1 MTNNIQMNIEM
12 TTFKRPWMEHL
23 KMGESDIIPSRGFKL
38 IGLKLYSPNEEN
50 AILHA
55 KMMQKSLYGHED
67 WLYISDGFT
76 IFGDVENGFGVDIRQ
91 DAFAPEHLIYSPE
104 HGVKVSISA
113 IVGQNGTGKSTVIDM
128 ILRTLNNLSAAILG
142 ETFNYSS
149 AQHLH
154 YIEHVYASVAVYLDH
169 EVKILTVKGRKINIS
184 TIDEYNHCETINIL
198 DSSIGEDASEPL
210 QYQDGKH
217 AYLSEWFYTIISNY
231 SLYAYNYRDYE
242 SEKTPVEKLSK
253 LYGDI
258 GQLKE
263 EDHYWLKGVF
273 HKNDGYQTPV
283 VVHPM
288 REEGYINASKEN
300 MLGKN
305 NLVNLAFHEVSAID
319 DEGNT
324 VPEFPLRVINNTYEV
339 VGFKFSYKDKNKYGG
354 FEELYLSKLIPANM
368 AKEEKENLKQR
379 FISMINPICR
389 FWAKQM
395 RIILNTDVET
405 LPNLK
410 RQAWEY
416 VAYKTL
422 KIIQTYKPYE
432 KDWKW
437 LSGDQY
443 KECFITRYI
452 HDVLHDQTH
461 RTKKLCQQLAFLVF
475 LDTDGYYAIKDD
487 VVFADDVDLFIKA
500 YQGKFFYES
509 EKKRN
514 KPTIDFK
521 FQKEDLLPPPIADVT
536 LMIVKREDKKAFKDN
551 PKSVELIPFTG
562 LSSGE
567 RQIAYTLG
575 NVLYHLVNIN
585 STIQDD
591 TLERSHL
598 SFLKYNH
605 VCMLMDE
612 VELYYHPDLQ
622 RKFVKLLLDSIMS
635 VPLDNIYDINI
646 TLVTHSPF
654 VLSDIPQSNILC
666 LQRDEGT
673 KQGGQTFGAN
683 IVDMLSESFFLEGTM
698 GDIAQSCIN
707 EFVEFYFLHRQH
719 QESLRKSENGWQIE
733 MNMTEAFEERRDKF
747 DYVTSIVGEEY
758 LQKELREMYDELVD
772 FYDSK
777 E

>member
-1 MTNNIQMNIEM
+1 MKDIDMINIE
-12 TTFKRPWMEHL
+12 RPWMKSFLMADGNEA
-23 KMGESDIIPSRGFKL
+23 MASRGFKL
-38 IGLKLYSPNEEN
+38 IGLKLYSPNDEN
-50 AILHA
+50 AIYHA
-55 KMMQKSLYGHED
+55 KMMQKSLYGRED
-67 WLYISDGFT
+67 WLYINDGFS
-76 IFGDVENGFGVDIRQ
+76 ISGDVENGFNVTIRE
-91 DAFAPEHLIYSPE
+91 DAFDSEFLLYTTE

-113 IVGQNGTGKSTVIDM
+113 IVGQNGTGKSTIIDM
-128 ILRTLNNLSAAILG
+128 ILRTLNNLSAAIMG

-154 YIEHVYASVAVYLDH
+154 YIDHVYASVAVYLDH
-169 EVKILTVKGRKINIS
+169 EVKVLTVNGRNVSIS
-184 TIDEYNHCETINIL
+184 TVDEDNHCDTIKIFEEQSEG
-198 DSSIGEDASEPL
+198 DVDEPL
-210 QYQDGKH
+210 KYQKGKH
-217 AYLSEWFYTIISNY
+217 AYLSEWFYTIVSNY

-242 SEKTPVEKLSK
+242 SERTSVAKLER

-258 GQLKE
+258 EHLKN
-263 EDHYWLKGVF
+263 EDYFWLKGVF

-305 NLVNLAFHEVSAID
+305 NLVNLAFYEVKKK
-319 DEGNT
+319 DEEGKT
-324 VPEFPLRVINNTYEV
+324 IREFPLRIINNTYEV
-339 VGFKFSYKDKNKYGG
+339 VGFTFKYKEENEYEG
-354 FEELYLSKLIPANM
+354 FEELYLGKLLSAN
-368 AKEEKENLKQR
+368 KNKDEKEYLKQR
-379 FISMINPICR
+379 FVSMVNPICK

-395 RIILNTDVET
+395 RLILKEDIET

-422 KIIQTYKPYE
+422 KIIQNYKPYE
-432 KDWKW
+432 KDWNW
-437 LSGDQY
+437 LSGDRY
-443 KECFITRYI
+443 KESFIENYI

-461 RTKKLCQQLAFLVF
+461 RTKKLRQQLAFLAF
-475 LDTDGYYAIKDD
+475 LDTDDYYAIKED
-487 VVFADDVDLFIKA
+487 VVFTDNVDLFIKT
-500 YQGKFFYES
+500 YQGEFFYKS
-509 EKKRN
+509 EKKSNR
-514 KPTIDFK
+514 PTIDFK

-536 LMIVKREDKKAFKDN
+536 LMIVKREDKMAFKNN

-585 STIQDD
+585 STVQDD
-591 TLERSHL
+591 SLERSHL

-622 RKFVKLLLDSIMS
+622 RKFVKLLLDSITS

-654 VLSDIPQSNILC
+654 VLSDIPKSNILC
-666 LQRDEGT
+666 LQKGNFE
-673 KQGGQTFGAN
+673 KQRGQTFGAN
-683 IVDMLSESFFLEGTM
+683 IVDMLSESFFLQGTM
-698 GDIAQSCIN
+698 GDIAQTCIN
-707 EFVEFYFLHRQH
+707 DFVDFYFMHRRVQ
-719 QESLRKSENGWQIE
+719 SRRENENKQRWHIKDME
-733 MNMTEAFEERRDKF
+733 LDKAFEKQKSKF
-747 DYVTSIVGEEY
+747 NYVTSIIGEEY
-758 LQKELREMYDELVD
+758 LQKELREMYEELVD
-772 FYDSK
+772 FY
-777 E
+777 ENEE

>member
-1 MTNNIQMNIEM
+1 MINIE
-12 TTFKRPWMEHL
+12 RPWMNPISMVDGNEV
-23 KMGESDIIPSRGFKL
+23 MVSRGFKL
-38 IGLKLYSPNEEN
+38 IGIKLYSPNNEN
-50 AILHA
+50 AIYHA

-67 WLYISDGFT
+67 WLYINDGFS
-76 IFGDVENGFGVDIRQ
+76 ISGDVENGFNVAIQ
-91 DAFAPEHLIYSPE
+91 EDAFDSEFLLYSPE

-113 IVGQNGTGKSTVIDM
+113 IVGQNGTGKSTIIDM

-169 EVKILTVKGRKINIS
+169 EVKILTVKGRNVSIS
-184 TIDEYNHCETINIL
+184 TIDENNHCDTAKIL
-198 DSSIGEDASEPL
+198 KEPFDGEVDEPL
-210 QYQDGKH
+210 KYQKGKH
-217 AYLSEWFYTIISNY
+217 AYLSEWFYTIVSNY
-231 SLYAYNYRDYE
+231 SLYAYNYRDYD
-242 SEKTPVEKLSK
+242 SERTSVAKLK
-253 LYGDI
+253 RLYGDVEH
-258 GQLKE
+258 LKK
-263 EDHYWLKGVF
+263 EDCFWLKGVF

-305 NLVNLAFHEVSAID
+305 NLVNLAFYEVLETD
-319 DEGNT
+319 VEGKT
-324 VPEFPLRVINNTYEV
+324 IHEFPLRIINNTYEV
-339 VGFKFSYKDKNKYGG
+339 VGFTFKYKDENEYEG
-354 FEELYLSKLIPANM
+354 FEELYLGRLLSAN
-368 AKEEKENLKQR
+368 KNKDEKEYLKQR
-379 FISMINPICR
+379 FVSMINPICK

-395 RIILNTDVET
+395 RLILNENVES
-405 LPNLK
+405 LPNFK

-432 KDWKW
+432 RDWKW
-437 LSGDQY
+437 LIGNCYQ
-443 KECFITRYI
+443 ENQIERYI
-452 HDVLHDQTH
+452 HDLLGDQTH
-461 RTKKLCQQLAFLVF
+461 RTKKLRQQLAFLVF
-475 LDTDGYYAIKDD
+475 LGTEGYYAIQAD
-487 VVFADDVDLFIKA
+487 VVLANDIDVFIKENE
-500 YQGKFFYES
+500 GKFFYES

-514 KPTIDFK
+514 KPTTDFK

-536 LMIVKREDKKAFKDN
+536 LMIVKREDKKTFESN
-551 PKSVELIPFTG
+551 PKSVGLIPFTG

-575 NVLYHLVNIN
+575 NVLYHLINLN
-585 STIQDD
+585 STLHDVSI
-591 TLERSHL
+591 EKEHL
-598 SFLKYNH
+598 SFLKYHH

-622 RKFVKLLLDSIMS
+622 RKFVKLLLDSITS
-635 VPLDNIYDINI
+635 VPLDNIYNINI

-666 LQRDEGT
+666 LQKGESESR
-673 KQGGQTFGAN
+673 QGQTFGAN
-683 IVDMLSESFFLEGTM
+683 IVDLLNESFFLQGTI

-707 EFVEFYFLHRQH
+707 EVVEFYFMHRRY
-719 QESLRKSENGWQIE
+719 QESLRENENKQGWHI
-733 MNMTEAFEERRDKF
+733 NMGLAKKFEEWRSKF
-747 DYVTSIVGEEY
+747 DYVTSIIGEEY
-758 LQKELREMYDELVD
+758 LQKELREMFDELVD
-772 FYDSK
+772 FYDNK

>member
-1 MTNNIQMNIEM
+1 MINIE
-12 TTFKRPWMEHL
+12 RPWMDPISMVDGN
-23 KMGESDIIPSRGFKL
+23 KVMASRGFKL
-38 IGLKLYSPNEEN
+38 IGIKLYSPNNEN
-50 AILHA
+50 AIYHA
-55 KMMQKSLYGHED
+55 KMMQKSLYGRED
-67 WLYISDGFT
+67 WLYINDGFS
-76 IFGDVENGFGVDIRQ
+76 ISGDVENGFNVAIQ
-91 DAFAPEHLIYSPE
+91 EDAFDSEFLLYSPE

-113 IVGQNGTGKSTVIDM
+113 IVGQNGTGKSTIIDM

-169 EVKILTVKGRKINIS
+169 EVKILTVKGRNVSIS
-184 TIDEYNHCETINIL
+184 TIDENDHCDTAKIL
-198 DSSIGEDASEPL
+198 KEPFDGEVDEPL
-210 QYQDGKH
+210 KYQKGKH
-217 AYLSEWFYTIISNY
+217 AYLSEWFYTIVSNY
-231 SLYAYNYRDYE
+231 SLYAYNYRDYD
-242 SEKTPVEKLSK
+242 SERTSVAKLK
-253 LYGDI
+253 RLYGDI
-258 GQLKE
+258 EHLKQ
-263 EDHYWLKGVF
+263 EDCFWLKGVF

-305 NLVNLAFHEVSAID
+305 NLVNLAFYEVLETNV
-319 DEGNT
+319 EGKT
-324 VPEFPLRVINNTYEV
+324 IHEFPLRIINNTYEV
-339 VGFKFSYKDKNKYGG
+339 VGFTFKYKDENEYEG
-354 FEELYLSKLIPANM
+354 FEELYLGKLLSAN
-368 AKEEKENLKQR
+368 KNKDEKEYLKQR
-379 FISMINPICR
+379 FVSMINPICK

-395 RIILNTDVET
+395 RLILNENVES

-432 KDWKW
+432 RDWKW
-437 LSGDQY
+437 LIGNCYQ
-443 KECFITRYI
+443 ENQIERYI
-452 HDVLHDQTH
+452 HDLLGDQTH
-461 RTKKLCQQLAFLVF
+461 RTKKLRQQLAFLVF
-475 LDTDGYYAIKDD
+475 LGTEGYYAIQAD
-487 VVFADDVDLFIKA
+487 VVLANDIDVFIKENE
-500 YQGKFFYES
+500 GKFFYES

-514 KPTIDFK
+514 KPTTNFK

-536 LMIVKREDKKAFKDN
+536 LMIVKREDKKTFESN
-551 PKSVELIPFTG
+551 PKSVGLIPFTG

-575 NVLYHLVNIN
+575 NVLYHLVNLN
-585 STIQDD
+585 STLHDVSMVK
-591 TLERSHL
+591 EHL
-598 SFLKYNH
+598 SFLKYHH

-622 RKFVKLLLDSIMS
+622 RKFVKLLLDSITS

-666 LQRDEGT
+666 LQKGESESR
-673 KQGGQTFGAN
+673 QGQTFGAN
-683 IVDMLSESFFLEGTM
+683 IVDLLNESFFLQGTI

-707 EFVEFYFLHRQH
+707 EVVEFYFKHRRY
-719 QESLRKSENGWQIE
+719 QESLRENENKQGWLI
-733 MNMTEAFEERRDKF
+733 NMGLAKKFEEWKSKF
-747 DYVTSIVGEEY
+747 DYVTSIIGEEY
-758 LQKELREMYDELVD
+758 LQKELREMFDELVD
-772 FYDSK
+772 FYDNK

>member
-1 MTNNIQMNIEM
+1 MINIE
-12 TTFKRPWMEHL
+12 RPWMDPISMVDGN
-23 KMGESDIIPSRGFKL
+23 KVMVSRGFKL
-38 IGLKLYSPNEEN
+38 IGIKLYSPNNEN
-50 AILHA
+50 AIYHA
-55 KMMQKSLYGHED
+55 KMMQKSLYGRED
-67 WLYISDGFT
+67 WLYINDGFS
-76 IFGDVENGFGVDIRQ
+76 ISGDVENGFNVAIQ
-91 DAFAPEHLIYSPE
+91 EDAFDSEFLLYSPE

-113 IVGQNGTGKSTVIDM
+113 IVGQNGTGKSTIIDM
-128 ILRTLNNLSAAILG
+128 ILRTLNNLSAAIMG

-169 EVKILTVKGRKINIS
+169 EVKILTVKGRNVSIS
-184 TIDEYNHCETINIL
+184 TIDENNHCDTAKIL
-198 DSSIGEDASEPL
+198 KEPFDGEVDEPL
-210 QYQDGKH
+210 KYQKGKH
-217 AYLSEWFYTIISNY
+217 AYLSEWFYTIVSNY
-231 SLYAYNYRDYE
+231 SLYAYNYRDYD
-242 SEKTPVEKLSK
+242 SERTSVAKLK
-253 LYGDI
+253 RLYGDI
-258 GQLKE
+258 EHLKK
-263 EDHYWLKGVF
+263 EDCFWLKGVF

-305 NLVNLAFHEVSAID
+305 NLVNLAFYEVLETDA
-319 DEGNT
+319 EGKT
-324 VPEFPLRVINNTYEV
+324 IHEFPLRIINNTYEV
-339 VGFKFSYKDKNKYGG
+339 VGFTFKYKDENEYEG
-354 FEELYLSKLIPANM
+354 FEELYLGKLLSAN
-368 AKEEKENLKQR
+368 KNKDEKESLKQR
-379 FISMINPICR
+379 FVSMINPICK

-395 RIILNTDVET
+395 RLILNEDVES

-432 KDWKW
+432 RDWKW
-437 LSGDQY
+437 LIGNCYQ
-443 KECFITRYI
+443 ENQIERYI
-452 HDVLHDQTH
+452 HDLLGDQTH
-461 RTKKLCQQLAFLVF
+461 RTKKLRQQLAFLVF
-475 LDTDGYYAIKDD
+475 LGTEGYYAIQAD
-487 VVFADDVDLFIKA
+487 VVLANDIDVFIKENE
-500 YQGKFFYES
+500 GKFFYES

-514 KPTIDFK
+514 KPTTNFK

-536 LMIVKREDKKAFKDN
+536 LMIVKREDKKTFESN
-551 PKSVELIPFTG
+551 PKSVGLIPFTG

-575 NVLYHLVNIN
+575 NVLYHLINLN
-585 STIQDD
+585 STLHDVSI
-591 TLERSHL
+591 EKEHL
-598 SFLKYNH
+598 SFLKYHH

-622 RKFVKLLLDSIMS
+622 RKFVKLLLDSITS

-666 LQRDEGT
+666 LQKGESESR
-673 KQGGQTFGAN
+673 QGQTFGAN
-683 IVDMLSESFFLEGTM
+683 IVDLLNESFFLQGTI

-707 EFVEFYFLHRQH
+707 EVVEFYFKHRRY
-719 QESLRKSENGWQIE
+719 QESLRENENKQGWHI
-733 MNMTEAFEERRDKF
+733 NMGLAKKFEEWRSKF
-747 DYVTSIVGEEY
+747 DYVTSIIGEEY
-758 LQKELREMYDELVD
+758 LQKELREMFDELVD
-772 FYDSK
+772 FYDNK

>member
-1 MTNNIQMNIEM
+1 MVDGNKVMA
-12 TTFKRPWMEHL
+12 
-23 KMGESDIIPSRGFKL
+23 SRGFKL
-38 IGLKLYSPNEEN
+38 IGIKLYSPNNEN
-50 AILHA
+50 AIYHA
-55 KMMQKSLYGHED
+55 KMMQKSLYGRED
-67 WLYISDGFT
+67 WLYINDGFS
-76 IFGDVENGFGVDIRQ
+76 ISGDVENGFNVAIQ
-91 DAFAPEHLIYSPE
+91 EDAFDSEFLLYSPE

-113 IVGQNGTGKSTVIDM
+113 IVGQNGTGKSTIIDM

-169 EVKILTVKGRKINIS
+169 EVKILTVKGRNVSIS
-184 TIDEYNHCETINIL
+184 TIDENDHCDTAKIL
-198 DSSIGEDASEPL
+198 KEPFDGEVDEPL
-210 QYQDGKH
+210 KYQKGKH
-217 AYLSEWFYTIISNY
+217 AYLSEWFYTIVSNY
-231 SLYAYNYRDYE
+231 SLYAYNYRDYD
-242 SEKTPVEKLSK
+242 SERTSVAKLK
-253 LYGDI
+253 RLYGDI
-258 GQLKE
+258 EHLKQ
-263 EDHYWLKGVF
+263 EDCFWLKGVF

-305 NLVNLAFHEVSAID
+305 NLVNLAFYEVLETNV
-319 DEGNT
+319 EGKT
-324 VPEFPLRVINNTYEV
+324 IHEFPLRIINNTYEV
-339 VGFKFSYKDKNKYGG
+339 VGFTFKYKDENEYEG
-354 FEELYLSKLIPANM
+354 FEELYLGKLLSAN
-368 AKEEKENLKQR
+368 KNKDEKEYLKQR
-379 FISMINPICR
+379 FVSMINPICK

-395 RIILNTDVET
+395 RLILNENVES

-432 KDWKW
+432 RDWKW
-437 LSGDQY
+437 LIGNCYQ
-443 KECFITRYI
+443 ENQIERYI
-452 HDVLHDQTH
+452 HDLLGDQTH
-461 RTKKLCQQLAFLVF
+461 RTKKLRQQLAFLVF
-475 LDTDGYYAIKDD
+475 LGTEGYYAIQAD
-487 VVFADDVDLFIKA
+487 VVLANDIDVFIKENE
-500 YQGKFFYES
+500 GKFFYES

-514 KPTIDFK
+514 KPTTNFK

-536 LMIVKREDKKAFKDN
+536 LMIVKREDKKTFESN
-551 PKSVELIPFTG
+551 PKSVGLIPFTG

-575 NVLYHLVNIN
+575 NVLYHLVNLN
-585 STIQDD
+585 STLHDVSI
-591 TLERSHL
+591 EKEHL
-598 SFLKYNH
+598 SFLKYHH

-622 RKFVKLLLDSIMS
+622 RKFVKLLLDSITS

-666 LQRDEGT
+666 LQKGESESR
-673 KQGGQTFGAN
+673 QGQTFGAN
-683 IVDMLSESFFLEGTM
+683 IVDLLNESFFLQGTI

-707 EFVEFYFLHRQH
+707 EVVEFYFKHRRY
-719 QESLRKSENGWQIE
+719 QESLRENENKQGWLI
-733 MNMTEAFEERRDKF
+733 NMGLAKKFEEWKSKF
-747 DYVTSIVGEEY
+747 DYVTSIIGEEY
-758 LQKELREMYDELVD
+758 LQKELRGMFDELVD
-772 FYDSK
+772 FYDNK

>member
-1 MTNNIQMNIEM
+1 M
-12 TTFKRPWMEHL
+12 
-23 KMGESDIIPSRGFKL
+23 
-38 IGLKLYSPNEEN
+38 
-50 AILHA
+50 
-55 KMMQKSLYGHED
+55 
-67 WLYISDGFT
+67 
-76 IFGDVENGFGVDIRQ
+76 
-91 DAFAPEHLIYSPE
+91 
-104 HGVKVSISA
+104 
-113 IVGQNGTGKSTVIDM
+113 
-128 ILRTLNNLSAAILG
+128 
-142 ETFNYSS
+142 
-149 AQHLH
+149 
-154 YIEHVYASVAVYLDH
+154 
-169 EVKILTVKGRKINIS
+169 
-184 TIDEYNHCETINIL
+184 
-198 DSSIGEDASEPL
+198 
-210 QYQDGKH
+210 
-217 AYLSEWFYTIISNY
+217 
-231 SLYAYNYRDYE
+231 
-242 SEKTPVEKLSK
+242 
-253 LYGDI
+253 
-258 GQLKE
+258 
-263 EDHYWLKGVF
+263 
-273 HKNDGYQTPV
+273 
-283 VVHPM
+283 
-288 REEGYINASKEN
+288 
-300 MLGKN
+300 
-305 NLVNLAFHEVSAID
+305 
-319 DEGNT
+319 
-324 VPEFPLRVINNTYEV
+324 
-339 VGFKFSYKDKNKYGG
+339 
-354 FEELYLSKLIPANM
+354 
-368 AKEEKENLKQR
+368 
-379 FISMINPICR
+379 
-389 FWAKQM
+389 
-395 RIILNTDVET
+395 
-405 LPNLK
+405 K

-461 RTKKLCQQLAFLVF
+461 RTKKLRQQLAFLVF

-487 VVFADDVDLFIKA
+487 VIFADDVDLFIKA

-514 KPTIDFK
+514 NPTIDFK
-521 FQKEDLLPPPIADVT
+521 FQKEDLLPPPISDVT

-591 TLERSHL
+591 SLERSHL

-673 KQGGQTFGAN
+673 KHGGQTFGAN
-683 IVDMLSESFFLEGTM
+683 IVDMLSEAFFLEGTM

-719 QESLRKSENGWQIE
+719 QNSLRKSENSWQIKR
-733 MNMTEAFEERRDKF
+733 NMTEVFEKRRANF

>member
-1 MTNNIQMNIEM
+1 MINIE
-12 TTFKRPWMEHL
+12 RPWMNPISMVDGNEV
-23 KMGESDIIPSRGFKL
+23 MASRGFKL
-38 IGLKLYSPNEEN
+38 IGIKLYSPNNEN
-50 AILHA
+50 AIYHA

-67 WLYISDGFT
+67 WLYINDGFS
-76 IFGDVENGFGVDIRQ
+76 ISGDVENGFNVAIQ
-91 DAFAPEHLIYSPE
+91 KDAFDSEFLLYSPE

-113 IVGQNGTGKSTVIDM
+113 IVGQNGTGKSTIIDM

-169 EVKILTVKGRKINIS
+169 EVKILTVKGRNVIIS
-184 TIDEYNHCETINIL
+184 TIGENTHCDTIKIL
-198 DSSIGEDASEPL
+198 EEQSEGDVDEPL
-210 QYQDGKH
+210 KYQKGKH
-217 AYLSEWFYTIISNY
+217 AYLSEWFYTIVSNY
-231 SLYAYNYRDYE
+231 SLYAYNYRDYD
-242 SEKTPVEKLSK
+242 SERTSVAKLK
-253 LYGDI
+253 RLYGDVEH
-258 GQLKE
+258 LKK
-263 EDHYWLKGVF
+263 EDCFWLKGVF

-305 NLVNLAFHEVSAID
+305 NLVNLAFYEVLETD
-319 DEGNT
+319 VEGKT
-324 VPEFPLRVINNTYEV
+324 IHEFPLRIINNTYEV
-339 VGFKFSYKDKNKYGG
+339 VGFTFKYKDENEYEG
-354 FEELYLSKLIPANM
+354 FEELYLGKLLSAN
-368 AKEEKENLKQR
+368 KNKDEKEYLKQR
-379 FISMINPICR
+379 FVSMINPICK

-395 RIILNTDVET
+395 RLILNENVES
-405 LPNLK
+405 LPTLK

-432 KDWKW
+432 RDWKW
-437 LSGDQY
+437 LIGNCYQ
-443 KECFITRYI
+443 ENQIERYI
-452 HDVLHDQTH
+452 HDLLGDQTH
-461 RTKKLCQQLAFLVF
+461 RTKKLRQQLAFLVF
-475 LDTDGYYAIKDD
+475 LGTEGYYAIQAD
-487 VVFADDVDLFIKA
+487 VVLANDIDVFIKENE
-500 YQGKFFYES
+500 GKFFYES

-514 KPTIDFK
+514 KPTTDFK

-536 LMIVKREDKKAFKDN
+536 LMIVKREDKKTFESN
-551 PKSVELIPFTG
+551 PKSVGLIPFTG

-575 NVLYHLVNIN
+575 NVLYHLINLN
-585 STIQDD
+585 STLHDVSI
-591 TLERSHL
+591 EKEHL
-598 SFLKYNH
+598 SFLKYHH

-622 RKFVKLLLDSIMS
+622 RKFVKLLLDSITS

-654 VLSDIPQSNILC
+654 VLSDIPQNNILC
-666 LQRDEGT
+666 LQKGEREN
-673 KQGGQTFGAN
+673 QRGQTFGAN
-683 IVDMLSESFFLEGTM
+683 IVDMLNESFFLQGTI

-707 EFVEFYFLHRQH
+707 EVVEFYFKHRRY
-719 QESLRKSENGWQIE
+719 QESLRENENKQGWHI
-733 MNMTEAFEERRDKF
+733 NMGLAKEFEEWKSKF
-747 DYVTSIVGEEY
+747 DYVTSIIGEEY

-772 FYDSK
+772 FYDNK

>member
-1 MTNNIQMNIEM
+1 MINIE
-12 TTFKRPWMEHL
+12 RPWMDTISMVDGN
-23 KMGESDIIPSRGFKL
+23 KVMVSRGFKL
-38 IGLKLYSPNEEN
+38 IGIKLYSPNNEN
-50 AILHA
+50 AIYHA
-55 KMMQKSLYGHED
+55 KMMQKSLYGRED
-67 WLYISDGFT
+67 WLYINDGFS
-76 IFGDVENGFGVDIRQ
+76 ISGDVENGFNVAIQ
-91 DAFAPEHLIYSPE
+91 EAAFDSEFLLYSPE

-113 IVGQNGTGKSTVIDM
+113 IVGQNGTGKSTIIDM

-169 EVKILTVKGRKINIS
+169 EVKILTVKGRNVSIS
-184 TIDEYNHCETINIL
+184 TIDENDHCDTAKIL
-198 DSSIGEDASEPL
+198 KEPFDGEVDEPL
-210 QYQDGKH
+210 KYQKGKH
-217 AYLSEWFYTIISNY
+217 AYLSEWFYTIVSNY
-231 SLYAYNYRDYE
+231 SLYAYNYRDYD
-242 SEKTPVEKLSK
+242 SERTSVAKLK
-253 LYGDI
+253 RLYGDI
-258 GQLKE
+258 EHLKK
-263 EDHYWLKGVF
+263 EDCFWLKGVF

-305 NLVNLAFHEVSAID
+305 NLVNLAFYEVLETNV
-319 DEGNT
+319 EGKT
-324 VPEFPLRVINNTYEV
+324 IHEFPLRIINNTYEV
-339 VGFKFSYKDKNKYGG
+339 VGFTFKYKDENEYEG
-354 FEELYLSKLIPANM
+354 FEELYLGKLLSAN
-368 AKEEKENLKQR
+368 KNKDEKEYLKQR
-379 FISMINPICR
+379 FVSMVNPICK

-395 RIILNTDVET
+395 RLILNENVES

-432 KDWKW
+432 RDWKW
-437 LSGDQY
+437 LIGNCYQ
-443 KECFITRYI
+443 ENQIERYI
-452 HDVLHDQTH
+452 HDLLGDQTH
-461 RTKKLCQQLAFLVF
+461 RTKKLRQQLAFLVF
-475 LDTDGYYAIKDD
+475 LGTEGYYAIQAD
-487 VVFADDVDLFIKA
+487 VVLANDIDVFIKENE
-500 YQGKFFYES
+500 GKFFYES

-514 KPTIDFK
+514 KPTTNFK

-536 LMIVKREDKKAFKDN
+536 LMIVKREDKKTFESN
-551 PKSVELIPFTG
+551 PKSVGLIPFTG

-575 NVLYHLVNIN
+575 NVLYHLVNLN
-585 STIQDD
+585 STLHDVSI
-591 TLERSHL
+591 EKEHL
-598 SFLKYNH
+598 SFLKYHH

-622 RKFVKLLLDSIMS
+622 RKFVKLLLDSITS

-666 LQRDEGT
+666 LQKGESESR
-673 KQGGQTFGAN
+673 QGQTFGAN
-683 IVDMLSESFFLEGTM
+683 IVDLLNESFFLQGTI

-707 EFVEFYFLHRQH
+707 EVVEFYFKHRRY
-719 QESLRKSENGWQIE
+719 QESLRENENKQGWHI
-733 MNMTEAFEERRDKF
+733 NMGLAKKFEEWKSKF
-747 DYVTSIVGEEY
+747 DYVTSIIGEEY

-772 FYDSK
+772 FYDNN

>member
-1 MTNNIQMNIEM
+1 MINIE
-12 TTFKRPWMEHL
+12 RPWMDPISMVDGN
-23 KMGESDIIPSRGFKL
+23 KVMASRGFKL
-38 IGLKLYSPNEEN
+38 IGIKLYSPNNEN
-50 AILHA
+50 AIYHA

-67 WLYISDGFT
+67 WLYINVGFS
-76 IFGDVENGFGVDIRQ
+76 ISGDIENGFNVAIQ
-91 DAFAPEHLIYSPE
+91 EDAFDSEFLLYSPE

-113 IVGQNGTGKSTVIDM
+113 IVGQNGTGKSTIIDM

-154 YIEHVYASVAVYLDH
+154 YIEHVYALVAVYLDH
-169 EVKILTVKGRKINIS
+169 EVKILTVKGRNVSIS
-184 TIDEYNHCETINIL
+184 TIDENDHCDTAKIL
-198 DSSIGEDASEPL
+198 KEPFDGEVDEPL
-210 QYQDGKH
+210 KYQKGKH
-217 AYLSEWFYTIISNY
+217 AYLSEWFYTIVSNY
-231 SLYAYNYRDYE
+231 SLYAYNYRDYD
-242 SEKTPVEKLSK
+242 SERTSVAKLK
-253 LYGDI
+253 RLYGDI
-258 GQLKE
+258 EHLKQ
-263 EDHYWLKGVF
+263 EDCFWLKGVF

-305 NLVNLAFHEVSAID
+305 NLVNLAFYEVLETNV
-319 DEGNT
+319 EGKT
-324 VPEFPLRVINNTYEV
+324 VHEFPLRIINNTYEV
-339 VGFKFSYKDKNKYGG
+339 VGFTFKYKDENEYEG
-354 FEELYLSKLIPANM
+354 FEELYLGKLLSAN
-368 AKEEKENLKQR
+368 KNKDEKEYLKQR
-379 FISMINPICR
+379 FVSMINPICK

-395 RIILNTDVET
+395 RLILNENVES

-432 KDWKW
+432 RDWKW
-437 LSGDQY
+437 LIGNCYQ
-443 KECFITRYI
+443 ENQIERYI
-452 HDVLHDQTH
+452 HDLLGDQTH
-461 RTKKLCQQLAFLVF
+461 RTKKLRQQLAFLVF
-475 LDTDGYYAIKDD
+475 LGTEGYYAIQAD
-487 VVFADDVDLFIKA
+487 VVLANDIDVFIKENE
-500 YQGKFFYES
+500 GKFFYES

-514 KPTIDFK
+514 KPTTNFK

-536 LMIVKREDKKAFKDN
+536 LMIVKREDKKTFESN
-551 PKSVELIPFTG
+551 PKSVGLIPFTG

-575 NVLYHLVNIN
+575 NVLYHLVNLN
-585 STIQDD
+585 STLHDVSI
-591 TLERSHL
+591 EKEHL
-598 SFLKYNH
+598 SFLKYHH

-622 RKFVKLLLDSIMS
+622 RKFVKLLLDSITS

-666 LQRDEGT
+666 LQKGESESR
-673 KQGGQTFGAN
+673 QGQTFGAN
-683 IVDMLSESFFLEGTM
+683 IVDLLNESFFLQGTI

-707 EFVEFYFLHRQH
+707 EVVEFYFKHRRY
-719 QESLRKSENGWQIE
+719 QESLRENENKQGWLI
-733 MNMTEAFEERRDKF
+733 NMGLAKKFEEWKSKF
-747 DYVTSIVGEEY
+747 DYVTSIIGEEY
-758 LQKELREMYDELVD
+758 LQKELREMFDELVD
-772 FYDSK
+772 FYDNK

>member
-1 MTNNIQMNIEM
+1 MVDGNKVMA
-12 TTFKRPWMEHL
+12 
-23 KMGESDIIPSRGFKL
+23 SRGFKL
-38 IGLKLYSPNEEN
+38 IGIKLYSPNNEN
-50 AILHA
+50 AIYHA
-55 KMMQKSLYGHED
+55 KMMQKSLYGRED
-67 WLYISDGFT
+67 WLYINDGFS
-76 IFGDVENGFGVDIRQ
+76 ISGDVENGFNVAIQ
-91 DAFAPEHLIYSPE
+91 EDAFDSEFLLYSPE

-113 IVGQNGTGKSTVIDM
+113 IVGQNGTGKSTIIDM

-169 EVKILTVKGRKINIS
+169 EVKILTVKGRNVSIS
-184 TIDEYNHCETINIL
+184 TIDENDHCDTAKIL
-198 DSSIGEDASEPL
+198 KEPFDGEVDEPL
-210 QYQDGKH
+210 KYQKGKH
-217 AYLSEWFYTIISNY
+217 AYLSEWFYTIVSNY
-231 SLYAYNYRDYE
+231 SLYAYNYRDYD
-242 SEKTPVEKLSK
+242 SERTSVAKLK
-253 LYGDI
+253 RLYGDI
-258 GQLKE
+258 EHLKQ
-263 EDHYWLKGVF
+263 EDCFWLKGVF

-305 NLVNLAFHEVSAID
+305 NLVNLAFYEVLETNV
-319 DEGNT
+319 EGKT
-324 VPEFPLRVINNTYEV
+324 IHEFPLRIINNTYEV
-339 VGFKFSYKDKNKYGG
+339 VGFTFKYKDENEYEG
-354 FEELYLSKLIPANM
+354 FEELYLGKLLSAN
-368 AKEEKENLKQR
+368 KNKDENEYLKQR
-379 FISMINPICR
+379 FVSMINPICK

-395 RIILNTDVET
+395 RLILNENVES

-432 KDWKW
+432 RDWKW
-437 LSGDQY
+437 LIGNCYQ
-443 KECFITRYI
+443 ENQIERYI
-452 HDVLHDQTH
+452 HDLLGDQTH
-461 RTKKLCQQLAFLVF
+461 RTKKLRQQLAFLVF
-475 LDTDGYYAIKDD
+475 LGTEGYYAIQAD
-487 VVFADDVDLFIKA
+487 VVLANDIDVFIKENE
-500 YQGKFFYES
+500 GKFFYES

-514 KPTIDFK
+514 KPTTNFK

-536 LMIVKREDKKAFKDN
+536 LMIVKREDKKTFESN
-551 PKSVELIPFTG
+551 PKSVGLIPFTG

-575 NVLYHLVNIN
+575 NVLYHLVNLN
-585 STIQDD
+585 STLHDVSI
-591 TLERSHL
+591 EKEHL
-598 SFLKYNH
+598 SFLKYHH

-622 RKFVKLLLDSIMS
+622 RKFVKLLLDSITS

-666 LQRDEGT
+666 LQKGESESR
-673 KQGGQTFGAN
+673 QGQTFGAN
-683 IVDMLSESFFLEGTM
+683 IVDLLNESFFLQGTI

-707 EFVEFYFLHRQH
+707 EVVEFYFKHRRY
-719 QESLRKSENGWQIE
+719 QESLRENENKQGWLI
-733 MNMTEAFEERRDKF
+733 NMGLAKKFEEWKSKF
-747 DYVTSIVGEEY
+747 DYVTSIIGEEY
-758 LQKELREMYDELVD
+758 LQKELREMFDELVD
-772 FYDSK
+772 FYDNK

>member
-1 MTNNIQMNIEM
+1 MVDGNKVMA
-12 TTFKRPWMEHL
+12 
-23 KMGESDIIPSRGFKL
+23 SRGFKL
-38 IGLKLYSPNEEN
+38 IGIKLYSPNNEN
-50 AILHA
+50 AIYHA
-55 KMMQKSLYGHED
+55 KMMQKSLYGRED
-67 WLYISDGFT
+67 WLYINDGFS
-76 IFGDVENGFGVDIRQ
+76 ISGDVENGFNVAIQ
-91 DAFAPEHLIYSPE
+91 EDAFDSEFLLYSPE

-113 IVGQNGTGKSTVIDM
+113 IVGQNGTGKSTIIDM

-169 EVKILTVKGRKINIS
+169 EVKILTVKGRNVSIS
-184 TIDEYNHCETINIL
+184 TIDENDHCDTAKIL
-198 DSSIGEDASEPL
+198 KEPFDGEVDEPL
-210 QYQDGKH
+210 KYQKGKH
-217 AYLSEWFYTIISNY
+217 AYLSEWFYTIVSNY
-231 SLYAYNYRDYE
+231 SLYAYNYRDYD
-242 SEKTPVEKLSK
+242 SERTSVAKLK
-253 LYGDI
+253 RLYGDI
-258 GQLKE
+258 EHLKQ
-263 EDHYWLKGVF
+263 EDCFWLKGVF

-288 REEGYINASKEN
+288 REEGYINASKDN

-305 NLVNLAFHEVSAID
+305 NLVNLAFYEVLETNV
-319 DEGNT
+319 EGKT
-324 VPEFPLRVINNTYEV
+324 IHEFPLRIINNTYEV
-339 VGFKFSYKDKNKYGG
+339 VGFTFKYKDENEYEG
-354 FEELYLSKLIPANM
+354 FEELYLGKLLSAN
-368 AKEEKENLKQR
+368 KNKDEKEYLKQR
-379 FISMINPICR
+379 FVSMINPICK

-395 RIILNTDVET
+395 RLILNENVES

-432 KDWKW
+432 RDWKW
-437 LSGDQY
+437 LIGNCYQ
-443 KECFITRYI
+443 ENQIERYI
-452 HDVLHDQTH
+452 HDLLGDQTH
-461 RTKKLCQQLAFLVF
+461 RTKKLRQQLAFLVF
-475 LDTDGYYAIKDD
+475 LGTEGYYAIQAD
-487 VVFADDVDLFIKA
+487 VVLANDIDVFIKENE
-500 YQGKFFYES
+500 GKFFYES

-514 KPTIDFK
+514 KPTTNFK

-536 LMIVKREDKKAFKDN
+536 LMIVKREDKKTFESN
-551 PKSVELIPFTG
+551 PKSVGLIPFTG

-575 NVLYHLVNIN
+575 NVLYHLVNLN
-585 STIQDD
+585 STLHDVSI
-591 TLERSHL
+591 EKEHL
-598 SFLKYNH
+598 SFLKYHH

-622 RKFVKLLLDSIMS
+622 RKFVKLLLDSITS

-666 LQRDEGT
+666 LQKGESESR
-673 KQGGQTFGAN
+673 QGQTFGAN
-683 IVDMLSESFFLEGTM
+683 IVDLLNESFFLQGTI

-707 EFVEFYFLHRQH
+707 EVVEFYFKHRRY
-719 QESLRKSENGWQIE
+719 QESLRENENKQGWLI
-733 MNMTEAFEERRDKF
+733 NMGLAKKFEEWKSKF
-747 DYVTSIVGEEY
+747 DYVTSIIGEEY
-758 LQKELREMYDELVD
+758 LQKELREMFDELVD
-772 FYDSK
+772 FYDNK

>member
-1 MTNNIQMNIEM
+1 MIKIE
-12 TTFKRPWMEHL
+12 RPWMDPISMVDGN
-23 KMGESDIIPSRGFKL
+23 KVMASRGFKL
-38 IGLKLYSPNEEN
+38 IGIKLYSPNNEN
-50 AILHA
+50 AIYHA
-55 KMMQKSLYGHED
+55 KMMQKSLYGRED
-67 WLYISDGFT
+67 WLYINDGFS
-76 IFGDVENGFGVDIRQ
+76 ISGDVENGFNVAIQ
-91 DAFAPEHLIYSPE
+91 EDAFDSEFLLYSPE

-113 IVGQNGTGKSTVIDM
+113 IVGQNGTGKSTIIDM

-169 EVKILTVKGRKINIS
+169 EVKILTVKGRNVSIS
-184 TIDEYNHCETINIL
+184 TIDENDHCDTAKIL
-198 DSSIGEDASEPL
+198 KEPFDGEVDEPL
-210 QYQDGKH
+210 KYQKGKH
-217 AYLSEWFYTIISNY
+217 AYLSEWFYTIVSNY
-231 SLYAYNYRDYE
+231 SLYAYNYRDYD
-242 SEKTPVEKLSK
+242 SERTSVAKLK
-253 LYGDI
+253 RLYGDI
-258 GQLKE
+258 EHLKQ
-263 EDHYWLKGVF
+263 EDCFWLKGVF

-305 NLVNLAFHEVSAID
+305 NLVNLAFYEVLETNV
-319 DEGNT
+319 EGKT
-324 VPEFPLRVINNTYEV
+324 IHEFPLRIINNTYEV
-339 VGFKFSYKDKNKYGG
+339 VGFTFKYKDENEYEG
-354 FEELYLSKLIPANM
+354 FEELYLGKLLSAN
-368 AKEEKENLKQR
+368 KNKDEKEYLKQR
-379 FISMINPICR
+379 FVSMINPICK

-395 RIILNTDVET
+395 RLILNENVES

-432 KDWKW
+432 RDWKW
-437 LSGDQY
+437 LIGNCYQ
-443 KECFITRYI
+443 ENQIERYI
-452 HDVLHDQTH
+452 HDLLGDQTH
-461 RTKKLCQQLAFLVF
+461 RTKKLRQQLAFLVF
-475 LDTDGYYAIKDD
+475 LGTEGYYAIQAD
-487 VVFADDVDLFIKA
+487 VVLANDIDVFIKENE
-500 YQGKFFYES
+500 GKFFYES

-514 KPTIDFK
+514 KPTTNFK

-536 LMIVKREDKKAFKDN
+536 LMIVKREDKKTFESN
-551 PKSVELIPFTG
+551 PKSVGLIPFTG

-575 NVLYHLVNIN
+575 NVLYHLVNLN
-585 STIQDD
+585 STLHDVSI
-591 TLERSHL
+591 EKEHL
-598 SFLKYNH
+598 SFLKYHH

-622 RKFVKLLLDSIMS
+622 RKFVKLLLDSITS

-666 LQRDEGT
+666 LQKGESESR
-673 KQGGQTFGAN
+673 QGQTFGAN
-683 IVDMLSESFFLEGTM
+683 IVDLLNESFFLQGTI

-707 EFVEFYFLHRQH
+707 EVVEFYFKHRRY
-719 QESLRKSENGWQIE
+719 QESLRENENKQGWLI
-733 MNMTEAFEERRDKF
+733 NMGLAKKFEEWKSKF
-747 DYVTSIVGEEY
+747 DYVTSIIGEEY
-758 LQKELREMYDELVD
+758 LQKELREMFDELVD
-772 FYDSK
+772 FYDNK

>member
-1 MTNNIQMNIEM
+1 MINIE
-12 TTFKRPWMEHL
+12 RPWMDPISMVDGN
-23 KMGESDIIPSRGFKL
+23 KVMASRGFKL
-38 IGLKLYSPNEEN
+38 IGIKLYSPNNEN
-50 AILHA
+50 AIYHA
-55 KMMQKSLYGHED
+55 KMMQKSLYGRED
-67 WLYISDGFT
+67 WLYINDGFS
-76 IFGDVENGFGVDIRQ
+76 ISGDVENGFNVAIQ
-91 DAFAPEHLIYSPE
+91 EDAFDSEFLLYSPE

-113 IVGQNGTGKSTVIDM
+113 IVGQNGTGKSTIIDM

-169 EVKILTVKGRKINIS
+169 EVKILTVKGRNVSIS
-184 TIDEYNHCETINIL
+184 TIDENDHCDTAKIL
-198 DSSIGEDASEPL
+198 KEPFDGEVDEPL
-210 QYQDGKH
+210 KYQKGKH
-217 AYLSEWFYTIISNY
+217 AYLSEWFYTIVSNY
-231 SLYAYNYRDYE
+231 SLYAYNYRDYD
-242 SEKTPVEKLSK
+242 SERTSVAKLK
-253 LYGDI
+253 RLYGDI
-258 GQLKE
+258 EHLKQ
-263 EDHYWLKGVF
+263 EDCFWLKGVF

-305 NLVNLAFHEVSAID
+305 NLVNLAFYEVLETNV
-319 DEGNT
+319 EGKT
-324 VPEFPLRVINNTYEV
+324 IHEFPLRIINNTYEV
-339 VGFKFSYKDKNKYGG
+339 VGFTFKYKDENEYEG
-354 FEELYLSKLIPANM
+354 FEELYLGKLLSAN
-368 AKEEKENLKQR
+368 KNKDEKEYLKQR
-379 FISMINPICR
+379 FVSMINPICK

-395 RIILNTDVET
+395 RLILNENVES

-432 KDWKW
+432 RDWKW
-437 LSGDQY
+437 LIGNCYQ
-443 KECFITRYI
+443 ENQIERYI
-452 HDVLHDQTH
+452 HDLLGDQTH
-461 RTKKLCQQLAFLVF
+461 RTKKLRQQLAFLVF
-475 LDTDGYYAIKDD
+475 LGTEGYYAIQAD
-487 VVFADDVDLFIKA
+487 VVLANDIDVFIKENE
-500 YQGKFFYES
+500 GKFFYES

-514 KPTIDFK
+514 KPTTNFK

-536 LMIVKREDKKAFKDN
+536 LMIVKRDDKKTFESN
-551 PKSVELIPFTG
+551 PKSVGLIPFTG

-575 NVLYHLVNIN
+575 NVLYHLVNLN
-585 STIQDD
+585 STLHDVSI
-591 TLERSHL
+591 EKEHL
-598 SFLKYNH
+598 SFLKYHH

-622 RKFVKLLLDSIMS
+622 RKFVKLLLDSITS

-666 LQRDEGT
+666 LQKGESESR
-673 KQGGQTFGAN
+673 QGQTFGAN
-683 IVDMLSESFFLEGTM
+683 IVDLLNESFFLQGTI

-707 EFVEFYFLHRQH
+707 EVVEFYFKHRRY
-719 QESLRKSENGWQIE
+719 QESLRENENKQGWLI
-733 MNMTEAFEERRDKF
+733 NMGLAKKFEEWKSKF
-747 DYVTSIVGEEY
+747 DYVTSIIGEEY
-758 LQKELREMYDELVD
+758 LQKELREMFDELVD
-772 FYDSK
+772 FYDNK

>member
-1 MTNNIQMNIEM
+1 MINIE
-12 TTFKRPWMEHL
+12 RPWMDPISMVDGN
-23 KMGESDIIPSRGFKL
+23 KVMASRGFKL
-38 IGLKLYSPNEEN
+38 IGIKLYSPNNEN
-50 AILHA
+50 AIYHA
-55 KMMQKSLYGHED
+55 KMMQKSLYGRED
-67 WLYISDGFT
+67 WLYINDGFS
-76 IFGDVENGFGVDIRQ
+76 ISGDVENGFNVAIQ
-91 DAFAPEHLIYSPE
+91 EDAFDSEFLLYSPE

-113 IVGQNGTGKSTVIDM
+113 IVGQNGTGKSTIIDM

-169 EVKILTVKGRKINIS
+169 EVKILTVKGRNVSIS
-184 TIDEYNHCETINIL
+184 TIDENDHCDTAKIL
-198 DSSIGEDASEPL
+198 KEPFDGEVDEPL
-210 QYQDGKH
+210 KYQKGKH
-217 AYLSEWFYTIISNY
+217 AYLSEWFYTIVSNY
-231 SLYAYNYRDYE
+231 SLYAYNYRDYD
-242 SEKTPVEKLSK
+242 SERTSVAKLK
-253 LYGDI
+253 RLYGDI
-258 GQLKE
+258 EHLKQ
-263 EDHYWLKGVF
+263 EDCFWLKGVF

-305 NLVNLAFHEVSAID
+305 NLVNLAFYEVLETNV
-319 DEGNT
+319 EGKT
-324 VPEFPLRVINNTYEV
+324 IHEFPLRIINNTYEV
-339 VGFKFSYKDKNKYGG
+339 VGFTFKYKDENEYEG
-354 FEELYLSKLIPANM
+354 FEELYLGKLLSAN
-368 AKEEKENLKQR
+368 KNKDEKEYLKQR
-379 FISMINPICR
+379 FVSMINPICK

-395 RIILNTDVET
+395 RLILNENVES

-432 KDWKW
+432 RDWKW
-437 LSGDQY
+437 LIGNCYQ
-443 KECFITRYI
+443 ENQIERYI
-452 HDVLHDQTH
+452 HDLLGDQTH
-461 RTKKLCQQLAFLVF
+461 RTKKLRQQLAFLVF
-475 LDTDGYYAIKDD
+475 LGTEGYYAIQAD
-487 VVFADDVDLFIKA
+487 VVLANDIDVFIKENE
-500 YQGKFFYES
+500 GKFFYES

-514 KPTIDFK
+514 KPTTNFK

-536 LMIVKREDKKAFKDN
+536 LMIVKREDKKTFEIN
-551 PKSVELIPFTG
+551 PKSVGLIPFTG

-575 NVLYHLVNIN
+575 NVLYHLVNLN
-585 STIQDD
+585 STLHDVSI
-591 TLERSHL
+591 EKEHL
-598 SFLKYNH
+598 SFLKYHH

-622 RKFVKLLLDSIMS
+622 RKFVKLLLDSITS

-666 LQRDEGT
+666 LQKGESESR
-673 KQGGQTFGAN
+673 QGQTFGAN
-683 IVDMLSESFFLEGTM
+683 IVDLLNESFFLQGTI

-707 EFVEFYFLHRQH
+707 EVVEFYFKHRRY
-719 QESLRKSENGWQIE
+719 QESLRENENKQGWLI
-733 MNMTEAFEERRDKF
+733 NMGLAKKFEEWKSKF
-747 DYVTSIVGEEY
+747 DYVTSIIGEEY
-758 LQKELREMYDELVD
+758 LQKELREMFDELVD
-772 FYDSK
+772 FYDNK

>member
-1 MTNNIQMNIEM
+1 MINIE
-12 TTFKRPWMEHL
+12 RPWMDPISMVDGN
-23 KMGESDIIPSRGFKL
+23 KVMASRGFKL
-38 IGLKLYSPNEEN
+38 IGIKLYSPNNEN
-50 AILHA
+50 AIYHA
-55 KMMQKSLYGHED
+55 KMMQKSLYGRED
-67 WLYISDGFT
+67 WLYINDGFS
-76 IFGDVENGFGVDIRQ
+76 ISGDVENGFNVAIQ
-91 DAFAPEHLIYSPE
+91 EDAFDSEFLLYSPK

-113 IVGQNGTGKSTVIDM
+113 IVGQNGTGKSTIIDM

-169 EVKILTVKGRKINIS
+169 EVKILTVKGRNVSIS
-184 TIDEYNHCETINIL
+184 TIDENDHCDTAKIL
-198 DSSIGEDASEPL
+198 KEPFDGEVDEPL
-210 QYQDGKH
+210 KYQKGKH
-217 AYLSEWFYTIISNY
+217 AYLSEWFYTIVSNY
-231 SLYAYNYRDYE
+231 SLYAYNYRDYY
-242 SEKTPVEKLSK
+242 SERTSVAKLK
-253 LYGDI
+253 RLYGDI
-258 GQLKE
+258 EHLKQ
-263 EDHYWLKGVF
+263 EDCFWLKGVF

-305 NLVNLAFHEVSAID
+305 NLVNLAFYEVLETNV
-319 DEGNT
+319 EGKT
-324 VPEFPLRVINNTYEV
+324 IHEFPLRIINNTYEV
-339 VGFKFSYKDKNKYGG
+339 VGFTFKYKDENEYEG
-354 FEELYLSKLIPANM
+354 FEELYLGKLLSAN
-368 AKEEKENLKQR
+368 KNKDEKEYLKQR
-379 FISMINPICR
+379 FVSMINPICK

-395 RIILNTDVET
+395 RLILNENVES

-432 KDWKW
+432 RDWKW
-437 LSGDQY
+437 LIGNCYQ
-443 KECFITRYI
+443 ENQIERYI
-452 HDVLHDQTH
+452 HDLLGDQTH
-461 RTKKLCQQLAFLVF
+461 RTKKLRQQLAFLVF
-475 LDTDGYYAIKDD
+475 LGTEGYYAIQAD
-487 VVFADDVDLFIKA
+487 VVLANDIDVFIKENE
-500 YQGKFFYES
+500 GKFFYES

-514 KPTIDFK
+514 KPTTNFK

-536 LMIVKREDKKAFKDN
+536 LMIVKREDKKTFESN
-551 PKSVELIPFTG
+551 PKSVGLIPFTG

-575 NVLYHLVNIN
+575 NVLYHLVNLN
-585 STIQDD
+585 STLHDVSI
-591 TLERSHL
+591 EKEHL
-598 SFLKYNH
+598 SFLKYHH

-622 RKFVKLLLDSIMS
+622 RKFVKLLLDSITS

-646 TLVTHSPF
+646 TLVTHSQF

-666 LQRDEGT
+666 LQKGESESR
-673 KQGGQTFGAN
+673 QGQTFGAN
-683 IVDMLSESFFLEGTM
+683 IVDLLNESFFLQGTI

-707 EFVEFYFLHRQH
+707 EVVEFYFKHRRY
-719 QESLRKSENGWQIE
+719 QESLRENENKQGWLI
-733 MNMTEAFEERRDKF
+733 NMGLAKKFEEWKSKF
-747 DYVTSIVGEEY
+747 DYVTSIIGEEY
-758 LQKELREMYDELVD
+758 LQKELREMFDELVD
-772 FYDSK
+772 FYDNK

>member
-1 MTNNIQMNIEM
+1 MINIE
-12 TTFKRPWMEHL
+12 RPWMNPISMVDGNEV
-23 KMGESDIIPSRGFKL
+23 MASRGFKL
-38 IGLKLYSPNEEN
+38 IGIKLYSPNNEN
-50 AILHA
+50 AIYHA

-67 WLYISDGFT
+67 WLYINDGFS
-76 IFGDVENGFGVDIRQ
+76 ISGDVENGFNVAIQ
-91 DAFAPEHLIYSPE
+91 EDAFDSEFLLYSPE

-113 IVGQNGTGKSTVIDM
+113 IVGQNGTGKSTIIDM

-149 AQHLH
+149 AQHLN

-169 EVKILTVKGRKINIS
+169 EVKILTVKGRNVSIS
-184 TIDEYNHCETINIL
+184 TIDENNHCDTAKIL
-198 DSSIGEDASEPL
+198 KEPFDGEVDEPL
-210 QYQDGKH
+210 KYQKGKH
-217 AYLSEWFYTIISNY
+217 AYLSEWFYTIVSNY
-231 SLYAYNYRDYE
+231 SLYAYNYRDYD
-242 SEKTPVEKLSK
+242 SERTSVAKLK
-253 LYGDI
+253 RLYGDI
-258 GQLKE
+258 EHLKK
-263 EDHYWLKGVF
+263 EDCFWLKGVF

-305 NLVNLAFHEVSAID
+305 NLVNLAFYEVLETD
-319 DEGNT
+319 VEGKT
-324 VPEFPLRVINNTYEV
+324 IHEFPLRIINNTYEV
-339 VGFKFSYKDKNKYGG
+339 VGFTFKYKDENEYEG
-354 FEELYLSKLIPANM
+354 FEELYLGKLLSAN
-368 AKEEKENLKQR
+368 KNKDEKEYLKQR
-379 FISMINPICR
+379 FVSMINPICK

-395 RIILNTDVET
+395 RLILNENVES

-432 KDWKW
+432 RDWKW
-437 LSGDQY
+437 LIGNCYQ
-443 KECFITRYI
+443 ENQIERYI
-452 HDVLHDQTH
+452 HDLLGDQTH
-461 RTKKLCQQLAFLVF
+461 RTKKLRQQLAFLVF
-475 LDTDGYYAIKDD
+475 LGTEGYYAIQAD
-487 VVFADDVDLFIKA
+487 VVLANDIDVFIKENE
-500 YQGKFFYES
+500 GKFFYES

-514 KPTIDFK
+514 KPTTDFK

-536 LMIVKREDKKAFKDN
+536 LMIVKREDKKTFESN
-551 PKSVELIPFTG
+551 PKSVGLIPFTG

-575 NVLYHLVNIN
+575 NVLYHLINLN
-585 STIQDD
+585 STLHDVSI
-591 TLERSHL
+591 EKEHL
-598 SFLKYNH
+598 SFLKYHH

-622 RKFVKLLLDSIMS
+622 RKFVKLLLDSITS
-635 VPLDNIYDINI
+635 VPLDNIYNINI

-666 LQRDEGT
+666 LQKGESVSR
-673 KQGGQTFGAN
+673 QGQTFGAN
-683 IVDMLSESFFLEGTM
+683 IVDLLNESFFLQGTI

-707 EFVEFYFLHRQH
+707 EVVEFYFMHRRY
-719 QESLRKSENGWQIE
+719 QESLRENENKQGWHI
-733 MNMTEAFEERRDKF
+733 NMGLAKKFEEWRSKF
-747 DYVTSIVGEEY
+747 DYVTSIIGEEY
-758 LQKELREMYDELVD
+758 LQKELRELFDELVD
-772 FYDSK
+772 FYDNK

>member
-1 MTNNIQMNIEM
+1 MIIIE
-12 TTFKRPWMEHL
+12 RPWMDPISMVDGN
-23 KMGESDIIPSRGFKL
+23 KVMASRGFKL
-38 IGLKLYSPNEEN
+38 IGIKLYSPNNEN
-50 AILHA
+50 AIYHA
-55 KMMQKSLYGHED
+55 KMMQKSLYGRED
-67 WLYISDGFT
+67 WLYINDGFS
-76 IFGDVENGFGVDIRQ
+76 ISGDVENGFNVAIQ
-91 DAFAPEHLIYSPE
+91 EDAFDSEFLLYSPE

-113 IVGQNGTGKSTVIDM
+113 IVGQNGTGKSTIIDM

-169 EVKILTVKGRKINIS
+169 EVKILTVKGRNVSIS
-184 TIDEYNHCETINIL
+184 TIDENDHCDTAKIL
-198 DSSIGEDASEPL
+198 KEPFDGEVDEPL
-210 QYQDGKH
+210 KYQKGKH
-217 AYLSEWFYTIISNY
+217 AYLSEWFYTIVSNY
-231 SLYAYNYRDYE
+231 SLYAYNYRDYD
-242 SEKTPVEKLSK
+242 SERTSVAKLK
-253 LYGDI
+253 RLYGDI
-258 GQLKE
+258 EHLKQ
-263 EDHYWLKGVF
+263 EDCFWLKGVF

-305 NLVNLAFHEVSAID
+305 NLVNLAFYEVLETNV
-319 DEGNT
+319 EGKT
-324 VPEFPLRVINNTYEV
+324 IHEFPLRIINNTYEV
-339 VGFKFSYKDKNKYGG
+339 VGFTFKYKDENEYEG
-354 FEELYLSKLIPANM
+354 FEELYLGKLLSAN
-368 AKEEKENLKQR
+368 KNKDEKEYLKQR
-379 FISMINPICR
+379 FVSMINPICK

-395 RIILNTDVET
+395 RLILNENVES

-432 KDWKW
+432 RDWKR
-437 LSGDQY
+437 LIGNCYQ
-443 KECFITRYI
+443 ENQIERYI
-452 HDVLHDQTH
+452 HDLLGDQTH
-461 RTKKLCQQLAFLVF
+461 RTKKLRQQLAFLVF
-475 LDTDGYYAIKDD
+475 LGTEGYYAIQAD
-487 VVFADDVDLFIKA
+487 VVLANDIDVFIKKNE
-500 YQGKFFYES
+500 GKFFYES

-514 KPTIDFK
+514 KPTTNFK

-536 LMIVKREDKKAFKDN
+536 LMIVKREDKKTFESN
-551 PKSVELIPFTG
+551 PKSVGLIPFTG

-575 NVLYHLVNIN
+575 NVLYHLVNLN
-585 STIQDD
+585 STLHDVSI
-591 TLERSHL
+591 EKEHL
-598 SFLKYNH
+598 SFLKYHH

-622 RKFVKLLLDSIMS
+622 RKFVKLLLDSITS

-666 LQRDEGT
+666 LQKGESESR
-673 KQGGQTFGAN
+673 QGQTFGAN
-683 IVDMLSESFFLEGTM
+683 IVDLLNESFFLQGTI

-707 EFVEFYFLHRQH
+707 EVVEFYFKHRRY
-719 QESLRKSENGWQIE
+719 QESLRENENKQGWLI
-733 MNMTEAFEERRDKF
+733 NMGLAKKFEEWKSKF
-747 DYVTSIVGEEY
+747 DYVTSIIGEEY
-758 LQKELREMYDELVD
+758 LQKELREMFDELVD
-772 FYDSK
+772 FYDNK

>member
-1 MTNNIQMNIEM
+1 MKDIDMINIE
-12 TTFKRPWMEHL
+12 RPWMKSFLMADGNEA
-23 KMGESDIIPSRGFKL
+23 MASRGFKL
-38 IGLKLYSPNEEN
+38 IGLKLYSPNDEN
-50 AILHA
+50 AIYHA
-55 KMMQKSLYGHED
+55 KMMQKSLYGRED
-67 WLYISDGFT
+67 WLYINDGFS
-76 IFGDVENGFGVDIRQ
+76 ISGDVENGFNVTIRE
-91 DAFAPEHLIYSPE
+91 DAFDSEFLLYTTE

-113 IVGQNGTGKSTVIDM
+113 IVGQNGTGKSTIIDM
-128 ILRTLNNLSAAILG
+128 ILRTLNNLSAAIMG

-154 YIEHVYASVAVYLDH
+154 YIDHVYASVAVYLDH
-169 EVKILTVKGRKINIS
+169 EVKVLTVKGRNVSIS
-184 TIDEYNHCETINIL
+184 TVDEDNHCDTIKIL
-198 DSSIGEDASEPL
+198 EEQSEGDVDEPL
-210 QYQDGKH
+210 KYQKGKH
-217 AYLSEWFYTIISNY
+217 AYLSEWFYTIVSNY

-242 SEKTPVEKLSK
+242 SERTSVAKLER

-258 GQLKE
+258 EHLKN
-263 EDHYWLKGVF
+263 EDYFWLKGVF

-305 NLVNLAFHEVSAID
+305 NLVNLAFYEVKKK
-319 DEGNT
+319 DEEGKT
-324 VPEFPLRVINNTYEV
+324 IREFPLRIINNTYEI
-339 VGFKFSYKDKNKYGG
+339 VGFTFKYKEENEYEG
-354 FEELYLSKLIPANM
+354 FEELYLGKLLSAN
-368 AKEEKENLKQR
+368 KNKDEKEYLKQR
-379 FISMINPICR
+379 FVSMVNPICK

-395 RIILNTDVET
+395 RLILKEDIET

-432 KDWKW
+432 KDWNW
-437 LSGDQY
+437 LSGDRY
-443 KECFITRYI
+443 KESFIENYI

-461 RTKKLCQQLAFLVF
+461 RTKKLRQQLTFLAF
-475 LDTDGYYAIKDD
+475 LDTDDYYAIKED
-487 VVFADDVDLFIKA
+487 VVFTDNVDLFIKT
-500 YQGKFFYES
+500 YQGEFFYKS
-509 EKKRN
+509 EKKSNR
-514 KPTIDFK
+514 PTIDFK

-536 LMIVKREDKKAFKDN
+536 LMIVKREDKMAFKNN

-585 STIQDD
+585 STVQDD
-591 TLERSHL
+591 SLESSHL

-622 RKFVKLLLDSIMS
+622 RKFVKLLLDSITS
-635 VPLDNIYDINI
+635 VPLDNIYDIYI

-654 VLSDIPQSNILC
+654 VLSDIPKSNILC
-666 LQRDEGT
+666 LQKGNFE
-673 KQGGQTFGAN
+673 KQRGQTFGAN
-683 IVDMLSESFFLEGTM
+683 IVDMLSESFFLQGTM
-698 GDIAQSCIN
+698 GDIAQTCIN
-707 EFVEFYFLHRQH
+707 DFVDFYFMHRRVQ
-719 QESLRKSENGWQIE
+719 SRRENENKQRWHIE
-733 MNMTEAFEERRDKF
+733 DMELDKAFEKQKSKF
-747 DYVTSIVGEEY
+747 NYVTSIIGEEY
-758 LQKELREMYDELVD
+758 LQKELREMYEELVD
-772 FYDSK
+772 FY
-777 E
+777 ENEE

>member
-1 MTNNIQMNIEM
+1 MVDGNKVMA
-12 TTFKRPWMEHL
+12 
-23 KMGESDIIPSRGFKL
+23 SRGFKL
-38 IGLKLYSPNEEN
+38 IGIKLYSPNNEN
-50 AILHA
+50 AIYHA
-55 KMMQKSLYGHED
+55 KMMQKSLYGRED
-67 WLYISDGFT
+67 WLYINDGFS
-76 IFGDVENGFGVDIRQ
+76 ISGDVENGFNVAIQ
-91 DAFAPEHLIYSPE
+91 EDAFDSEFLLYSPE

-113 IVGQNGTGKSTVIDM
+113 IVGQNGTGKSTIIDM

-169 EVKILTVKGRKINIS
+169 EVKILTVKGRNVSIS
-184 TIDEYNHCETINIL
+184 TIDENDHCDTAKIL
-198 DSSIGEDASEPL
+198 KEPFDGEVDEP
-210 QYQDGKH
+210 QKYQKGKH
-217 AYLSEWFYTIISNY
+217 AYLSEWFYTIVSNY
-231 SLYAYNYRDYE
+231 SLYAYNYRDYD
-242 SEKTPVEKLSK
+242 SERTSVAKLK
-253 LYGDI
+253 RLYGDI
-258 GQLKE
+258 EHLKK
-263 EDHYWLKGVF
+263 EDCFWLKGVF

-305 NLVNLAFHEVSAID
+305 NLVNLAFYEVLETNV
-319 DEGNT
+319 EGKT
-324 VPEFPLRVINNTYEV
+324 IHEFPLRIINNTYEV
-339 VGFKFSYKDKNKYGG
+339 VGFTFKYKDENEYEG
-354 FEELYLSKLIPANM
+354 FEELYLGKLLSAN
-368 AKEEKENLKQR
+368 KNKDEKEYLKQR
-379 FISMINPICR
+379 FVSMVNPICK

-395 RIILNTDVET
+395 RLILNENVES

-432 KDWKW
+432 RDWKW
-437 LSGDQY
+437 LIGNCYQ
-443 KECFITRYI
+443 ENQIERYI
-452 HDVLHDQTH
+452 HDLLGDQTH
-461 RTKKLCQQLAFLVF
+461 RTKKLRQQLAFLVF
-475 LDTDGYYAIKDD
+475 LGTEGYYAIQAD
-487 VVFADDVDLFIKA
+487 VVLANDIDVFIKENE
-500 YQGKFFYES
+500 GKFFYES

-514 KPTIDFK
+514 KPTTNFK

-536 LMIVKREDKKAFKDN
+536 LMIVKREDKKTFESN
-551 PKSVELIPFTG
+551 PKSVGLIPFTG

-575 NVLYHLVNIN
+575 NVLYHLVNLN
-585 STIQDD
+585 STLHDVSI
-591 TLERSHL
+591 EKEHL
-598 SFLKYNH
+598 SFLKYHH

-622 RKFVKLLLDSIMS
+622 RKFVKLLLDSITS

-666 LQRDEGT
+666 LQKGESESR
-673 KQGGQTFGAN
+673 QGQTFGAN
-683 IVDMLSESFFLEGTM
+683 IVDLLNESFFLQGTI

-707 EFVEFYFLHRQH
+707 EVVEFYFKHRRY
-719 QESLRKSENGWQIE
+719 QESLRENENKQGWHI
-733 MNMTEAFEERRDKF
+733 NMGLAKKFEEWKSKF
-747 DYVTSIVGEEY
+747 DYVTSIIGEEY

-772 FYDSK
+772 FY
-777 E
+777 ENEE

>member
-1 MTNNIQMNIEM
+1 
-12 TTFKRPWMEHL
+12 
-23 KMGESDIIPSRGFKL
+23 
-38 IGLKLYSPNEEN
+38 
-50 AILHA
+50 
-55 KMMQKSLYGHED
+55 
-67 WLYISDGFT
+67 
-76 IFGDVENGFGVDIRQ
+76 
-91 DAFAPEHLIYSPE
+91 
-104 HGVKVSISA
+104 
-113 IVGQNGTGKSTVIDM
+113 M

-169 EVKILTVKGRKINIS
+169 EVKILTVKGRNVSIS
-184 TIDEYNHCETINIL
+184 TIDENDHCDTAKIL
-198 DSSIGEDASEPL
+198 KEPFDGEVDEPL
-210 QYQDGKH
+210 KYQKGKH
-217 AYLSEWFYTIISNY
+217 AYLSEWFYTIVSNY
-231 SLYAYNYRDYE
+231 SLYAYNYRDYD
-242 SEKTPVEKLSK
+242 SERTSVAKLK
-253 LYGDI
+253 RLYGDI
-258 GQLKE
+258 EHLKQ
-263 EDHYWLKGVF
+263 EDCFWLKGVF

-305 NLVNLAFHEVSAID
+305 NLVNLAFYEVLETNV
-319 DEGNT
+319 EGKT
-324 VPEFPLRVINNTYEV
+324 IHEFPLRIINNTYEV
-339 VGFKFSYKDKNKYGG
+339 VGFTFKYKDENEYEG
-354 FEELYLSKLIPANM
+354 FEELYLGKLLSAN
-368 AKEEKENLKQR
+368 KNKDEKEYLKQR
-379 FISMINPICR
+379 FVSMINPICK

-395 RIILNTDVET
+395 RLILNENVES

-432 KDWKW
+432 RDWKW
-437 LSGDQY
+437 LIGNCYQ
-443 KECFITRYI
+443 ENQIERYI
-452 HDVLHDQTH
+452 HDLLGDQTH
-461 RTKKLCQQLAFLVF
+461 RTKKLRQQLAFLVF
-475 LDTDGYYAIKDD
+475 LGTEGYYAIQAD
-487 VVFADDVDLFIKA
+487 VVLANDIDVFIKENE
-500 YQGKFFYES
+500 GKFFYES

-514 KPTIDFK
+514 KPTTNFK

-536 LMIVKREDKKAFKDN
+536 LMIVKREDKKTFESN
-551 PKSVELIPFTG
+551 PKSVGLIPFTG

-575 NVLYHLVNIN
+575 NVLYHLVNLN
-585 STIQDD
+585 STLHDVSI
-591 TLERSHL
+591 EKEHL
-598 SFLKYNH
+598 SFLKYHH

-622 RKFVKLLLDSIMS
+622 RKFVKLLLDSITS

-666 LQRDEGT
+666 LQKGESESR
-673 KQGGQTFGAN
+673 QGQTFGAN
-683 IVDMLSESFFLEGTM
+683 IVDLLNESFFLQGTI

-707 EFVEFYFLHRQH
+707 EVVEFYFKHRRY
-719 QESLRKSENGWQIE
+719 QESLRENENKQGWLI
-733 MNMTEAFEERRDKF
+733 NMGLAKKFEEWKSKF
-747 DYVTSIVGEEY
+747 DYVTSIIGEEY
-758 LQKELREMYDELVD
+758 LQKELREMFDELVD
-772 FYDSK
+772 FYDNK

>member
-1 MTNNIQMNIEM
+1 MINIE
-12 TTFKRPWMEHL
+12 RPWMDPISMVDGN
-23 KMGESDIIPSRGFKL
+23 KVMASRGFKL
-38 IGLKLYSPNEEN
+38 IGIKLYSPNNEN
-50 AILHA
+50 AIYHA
-55 KMMQKSLYGHED
+55 KMMQKSLYGRED
-67 WLYISDGFT
+67 WLYINDGFS
-76 IFGDVENGFGVDIRQ
+76 ISGDVENGFNVAIQ
-91 DAFAPEHLIYSPE
+91 EDAFDSEFLLYSPE

-113 IVGQNGTGKSTVIDM
+113 IVGQNGTGKSTIIDM

-169 EVKILTVKGRKINIS
+169 EVKILTVKGRNVSIS
-184 TIDEYNHCETINIL
+184 TIDENDHCDTAKIL
-198 DSSIGEDASEPL
+198 KEPFDGEVDEPL
-210 QYQDGKH
+210 KYQKGKH
-217 AYLSEWFYTIISNY
+217 AYLSEWFYTIVSNY
-231 SLYAYNYRDYE
+231 SLYAYNYRDYD
-242 SEKTPVEKLSK
+242 SERTSVAKLK
-253 LYGDI
+253 RLYGDI
-258 GQLKE
+258 EHLKQ
-263 EDHYWLKGVF
+263 EDCFWLKGVF

-305 NLVNLAFHEVSAID
+305 NLVNLAFYEVLETNV
-319 DEGNT
+319 EGKT
-324 VPEFPLRVINNTYEV
+324 IHEFPLRIINNTYEV
-339 VGFKFSYKDKNKYGG
+339 VGFTFKYKDENEYEG
-354 FEELYLSKLIPANM
+354 FEELYLGKLLSAN
-368 AKEEKENLKQR
+368 KNKDEKEYLKQR
-379 FISMINPICR
+379 FVSMINPICK

-395 RIILNTDVET
+395 RLILNENVES

-432 KDWKW
+432 RDWKW
-437 LSGDQY
+437 LIGNCYQ
-443 KECFITRYI
+443 ENQIERYI
-452 HDVLHDQTH
+452 HDLLGDQTH
-461 RTKKLCQQLAFLVF
+461 RTKKLRQQLAFLVF
-475 LDTDGYYAIKDD
+475 LGTEGYYAIQAD
-487 VVFADDVDLFIKA
+487 VVLANDIDVFIKENE
-500 YQGKFFYES
+500 GKFFYES

-514 KPTIDFK
+514 KPTTNFK

-536 LMIVKREDKKAFKDN
+536 LMIVKREDKKTFESN
-551 PKSVELIPFTG
+551 PKSVGLIPFTG

-575 NVLYHLVNIN
+575 NVLYHLVNLN
-585 STIQDD
+585 STLHDVSI
-591 TLERSHL
+591 EKEHL
-598 SFLKYNH
+598 SFLKYHH

-622 RKFVKLLLDSIMS
+622 RKFVKLLLDSITS

-666 LQRDEGT
+666 LQKGESESR
-673 KQGGQTFGAN
+673 QGQTFGAN
-683 IVDMLSESFFLEGTM
+683 IVDLLNESFFLQGTI

-707 EFVEFYFLHRQH
+707 EVVEFYFKHRRY
-719 QESLRKSENGWQIE
+719 QESLRENENKQGWLI
-733 MNMTEAFEERRDKF
+733 NMGLAKKFEEWKSKF
-747 DYVTSIVGEEY
+747 DYVTSIIGEEY

-772 FYDSK
+772 FYDNK

>member
-1 MTNNIQMNIEM
+1 MINIE
-12 TTFKRPWMEHL
+12 RPWMDPISMVDGY
-23 KMGESDIIPSRGFKL
+23 KVMASRGFKL
-38 IGLKLYSPNEEN
+38 IGIKLYSPNNEN
-50 AILHA
+50 AIYYA
-55 KMMQKSLYGHED
+55 KMMQKSLYGRED
-67 WLYISDGFT
+67 WLYINDGFS
-76 IFGDVENGFGVDIRQ
+76 ISGDVENGFNVAIQ
-91 DAFAPEHLIYSPE
+91 EDAFDSEFLLYSPE

-113 IVGQNGTGKSTVIDM
+113 IVGQNGTGKSTIIDM

-169 EVKILTVKGRKINIS
+169 EVKILTVKGRNVSIS
-184 TIDEYNHCETINIL
+184 TIDENNHCDTAKIL
-198 DSSIGEDASEPL
+198 KEPFDGEVDEPL
-210 QYQDGKH
+210 KYQKGKH
-217 AYLSEWFYTIISNY
+217 AYLSEWFYTIVSNY
-231 SLYAYNYRDYE
+231 SLYAYNYQDYD
-242 SEKTPVEKLSK
+242 SERTSVAKLK
-253 LYGDI
+253 RLYGDI
-258 GQLKE
+258 EHLKK
-263 EDHYWLKGVF
+263 EDCFWLKGVF

-305 NLVNLAFHEVSAID
+305 NLVNLAFYEVLETD
-319 DEGNT
+319 VEGKT
-324 VPEFPLRVINNTYEV
+324 IHEFPLRIINNTYEV
-339 VGFKFSYKDKNKYGG
+339 VGFTFKYKDENEYEG
-354 FEELYLSKLIPANM
+354 FEELYLGKLLSAN
-368 AKEEKENLKQR
+368 KNKDEKEYLKQR
-379 FISMINPICR
+379 FVSMINPICK

-395 RIILNTDVET
+395 RLILNENVES

-432 KDWKW
+432 RDWKW
-437 LSGDQY
+437 LIGNCYQ
-443 KECFITRYI
+443 ENQIERYI
-452 HDVLHDQTH
+452 HDLLGDQTH
-461 RTKKLCQQLAFLVF
+461 RTKKLRQQLAFLVF
-475 LDTDGYYAIKDD
+475 LGTEGYYAIQAD
-487 VVFADDVDLFIKA
+487 VVLANYIDVFIKENE
-500 YQGKFFYES
+500 GKFFYES

-514 KPTIDFK
+514 KPTTNFK

-536 LMIVKREDKKAFKDN
+536 LMIVKREDKKTFESN
-551 PKSVELIPFTG
+551 PKSVGLIPFTG

-575 NVLYHLVNIN
+575 NVLYHLIN
-585 STIQDD
+585 LSSTLHDFSI
-591 TLERSHL
+591 EKEHL
-598 SFLKYNH
+598 SFLKYHH

-622 RKFVKLLLDSIMS
+622 RKFVKLLLDSITS

-666 LQRDEGT
+666 LQKGESESR
-673 KQGGQTFGAN
+673 QGQTFGAN
-683 IVDMLSESFFLEGTM
+683 IVDLLNESFFLQGTI

-707 EFVEFYFLHRQH
+707 EVVEFYFKHRRY
-719 QESLRKSENGWQIE
+719 QESLRENENKQGWQI
-733 MNMTEAFEERRDKF
+733 NMGLAKKFEEWKSKF
-747 DYVTSIVGEEY
+747 DYVTSIIGEEY
-758 LQKELREMYDELVD
+758 LQKELREMFDELVD
-772 FYDSK
+772 FYDNK

>member
-1 MTNNIQMNIEM
+1 MINIE
-12 TTFKRPWMEHL
+12 RPWMDPISMVDGN
-23 KMGESDIIPSRGFKL
+23 KVMASRGFKL
-38 IGLKLYSPNEEN
+38 IGIKLYSPNNEN
-50 AILHA
+50 AIYHA
-55 KMMQKSLYGHED
+55 KMMQKSLYGRED
-67 WLYISDGFT
+67 WLYINDGFS
-76 IFGDVENGFGVDIRQ
+76 ISGDVENGFNVAIQ
-91 DAFAPEHLIYSPE
+91 EDAFDSEFLLYSPE

-113 IVGQNGTGKSTVIDM
+113 IVGQNGTGKSTIIDM

-169 EVKILTVKGRKINIS
+169 EVKILTVKGRNVSIS
-184 TIDEYNHCETINIL
+184 TIDENDHCDTAKIL
-198 DSSIGEDASEPL
+198 KEPFDGEVDEPL
-210 QYQDGKH
+210 KYQKGKH
-217 AYLSEWFYTIISNY
+217 AYLSEWFYTIVSNY
-231 SLYAYNYRDYE
+231 SLYAYNYRDYD
-242 SEKTPVEKLSK
+242 SERTSVAKLK
-253 LYGDI
+253 RLYGDI
-258 GQLKE
+258 EHLKQ
-263 EDHYWLKGVF
+263 EDCFWLKGVF

-288 REEGYINASKEN
+288 REEGYINAGKEN

-305 NLVNLAFHEVSAID
+305 NLVNLAFYEVLETNV
-319 DEGNT
+319 EGKT
-324 VPEFPLRVINNTYEV
+324 IHEFPLRIINNTYEV
-339 VGFKFSYKDKNKYGG
+339 VGFTFKYKDENEYEG
-354 FEELYLSKLIPANM
+354 FEELYLGKLLSAN
-368 AKEEKENLKQR
+368 KNKDEKEYLKQR
-379 FISMINPICR
+379 FVSMINPICK

-395 RIILNTDVET
+395 RLILNENVES

-432 KDWKW
+432 RDWKW
-437 LSGDQY
+437 LIGNCYQ
-443 KECFITRYI
+443 ENQIERYI
-452 HDVLHDQTH
+452 HDLLGDQTH
-461 RTKKLCQQLAFLVF
+461 RTKKLRQQLAFLVF
-475 LDTDGYYAIKDD
+475 LGTEGYYAIQAD
-487 VVFADDVDLFIKA
+487 VVLANDIDVFIKENE
-500 YQGKFFYES
+500 GKFFYES

-514 KPTIDFK
+514 KPTTNFK

-536 LMIVKREDKKAFKDN
+536 LMIVKREDKKTFESN
-551 PKSVELIPFTG
+551 PKSVGLIPFTG

-575 NVLYHLVNIN
+575 NVLYHLVNLN
-585 STIQDD
+585 STLHDVSI
-591 TLERSHL
+591 EKEHL
-598 SFLKYNH
+598 SFLKYHH

-622 RKFVKLLLDSIMS
+622 RKFVKLLLDSITS

-666 LQRDEGT
+666 LQKGESESR
-673 KQGGQTFGAN
+673 QGQTFGAN
-683 IVDMLSESFFLEGTM
+683 IVDLLNESFFLQGTI

-707 EFVEFYFLHRQH
+707 EVVEFYFKHRRY
-719 QESLRKSENGWQIE
+719 QESLRENENKQGWLI
-733 MNMTEAFEERRDKF
+733 NMGLAKKFEEWKSKF
-747 DYVTSIVGEEY
+747 DYVTSIIGEEY
-758 LQKELREMYDELVD
+758 LQKELREMFDELVD
-772 FYDSK
+772 FYDNK

>member
-1 MTNNIQMNIEM
+1 MINIE
-12 TTFKRPWMEHL
+12 RPWMNPISMVDGNEV
-23 KMGESDIIPSRGFKL
+23 MASRGFKL
-38 IGLKLYSPNEEN
+38 IGIKLYSPNNEN
-50 AILHA
+50 AIYHA

-67 WLYISDGFT
+67 WLYINVGFS
-76 IFGDVENGFGVDIRQ
+76 ISGDIENGFNVAIQ
-91 DAFAPEHLIYSPE
+91 EDAFDSEFLLYSPE

-113 IVGQNGTGKSTVIDM
+113 IVGQNGTGKSTIIDM

-169 EVKILTVKGRKINIS
+169 EVKILTVKGRNVSIS
-184 TIDEYNHCETINIL
+184 TIDENNHCDTAKIL
-198 DSSIGEDASEPL
+198 KEPFDGEVDEPL
-210 QYQDGKH
+210 KYQKGKH
-217 AYLSEWFYTIISNY
+217 AYLSEWFYTIVSNY
-231 SLYAYNYRDYE
+231 SLYAYNYRDYD
-242 SEKTPVEKLSK
+242 SERTSVAKLK
-253 LYGDI
+253 RLYGDVEH
-258 GQLKE
+258 LKK
-263 EDHYWLKGVF
+263 EDCFWLKGVF

-305 NLVNLAFHEVSAID
+305 NLVNLAFYEVLETD
-319 DEGNT
+319 VEGKT
-324 VPEFPLRVINNTYEV
+324 IHEFPLRIINNTYEV
-339 VGFKFSYKDKNKYGG
+339 VGFTFKYKDENEYEG
-354 FEELYLSKLIPANM
+354 FEELYLGKLLSAN
-368 AKEEKENLKQR
+368 KNKDEKEYLKQR
-379 FISMINPICR
+379 FVSMINPICK

-395 RIILNTDVET
+395 RLILNENVES

-432 KDWKW
+432 RDWKW
-437 LSGDQY
+437 LIGNCYQ
-443 KECFITRYI
+443 ENQIERYI
-452 HDVLHDQTH
+452 HDLLGDQTH
-461 RTKKLCQQLAFLVF
+461 RTKKLRQQLAFLVF
-475 LDTDGYYAIKDD
+475 LGTEGYYAIQAD
-487 VVFADDVDLFIKA
+487 VVLANDIDVFIKENE
-500 YQGKFFYES
+500 GKFFYES

-514 KPTIDFK
+514 KPTTDFK

-536 LMIVKREDKKAFKDN
+536 LMIVKREDKKTFESN
-551 PKSVELIPFTG
+551 PKSVGLIPFTG

-575 NVLYHLVNIN
+575 NVLYHLINLN
-585 STIQDD
+585 STLHDVSI
-591 TLERSHL
+591 EKEHL
-598 SFLKYNH
+598 SFLKYHH

-622 RKFVKLLLDSIMS
+622 RKFVKLLLDSITS
-635 VPLDNIYDINI
+635 VPLDNIYNINI

-666 LQRDEGT
+666 LQKGESESR
-673 KQGGQTFGAN
+673 QGQTFGAN
-683 IVDMLSESFFLEGTM
+683 IVNLLNESFFLQGTI

-707 EFVEFYFLHRQH
+707 EVVEFYFKHRRY
-719 QESLRKSENGWQIE
+719 QESLRENENKQGWHI
-733 MNMTEAFEERRDKF
+733 NMGLAKKFEEWRSKF
-747 DYVTSIVGEEY
+747 DYVTSIIGEEY
-758 LQKELREMYDELVD
+758 LQKELREMFDELVD
-772 FYDSK
+772 FYDNK

>member
-1 MTNNIQMNIEM
+1 MINIE
-12 TTFKRPWMEHL
+12 RPWMDPISMVDGN
-23 KMGESDIIPSRGFKL
+23 KVMASRGFKL
-38 IGLKLYSPNEEN
+38 IGIKLYSPNNEN
-50 AILHA
+50 AIYHA
-55 KMMQKSLYGHED
+55 KMMQKSLYGRED
-67 WLYISDGFT
+67 WLYINDGFS
-76 IFGDVENGFGVDIRQ
+76 ISGDVENGFNVAIQ
-91 DAFAPEHLIYSPE
+91 EDAFDSEFLLYSPE

-113 IVGQNGTGKSTVIDM
+113 IVGQNGTGKSTIIDM

-169 EVKILTVKGRKINIS
+169 EVKILTVKGRNVSIS
-184 TIDEYNHCETINIL
+184 TIDENDHCDTAKIL
-198 DSSIGEDASEPL
+198 KEPFDGEVDEPL
-210 QYQDGKH
+210 KYQKGKH
-217 AYLSEWFYTIISNY
+217 AYLSEWFYTIVSNY
-231 SLYAYNYRDYE
+231 SLYAYNYRDYD
-242 SEKTPVEKLSK
+242 SERTSVAKLK
-253 LYGDI
+253 RLYGDI
-258 GQLKE
+258 EHLKQ
-263 EDHYWLKGVF
+263 EDCFWLKGVF

-305 NLVNLAFHEVSAID
+305 NLVNLAFYEVLETNV
-319 DEGNT
+319 EGKT
-324 VPEFPLRVINNTYEV
+324 IHEFPLRIINNTYEV
-339 VGFKFSYKDKNKYGG
+339 VGFTFKYKDENEYEG
-354 FEELYLSKLIPANM
+354 FEELYLGKLLSAN
-368 AKEEKENLKQR
+368 KNKDEKEYLKQR
-379 FISMINPICR
+379 FVSMINPICK

-395 RIILNTDVET
+395 RLILNENVES

-432 KDWKW
+432 RDWKW
-437 LSGDQY
+437 LIGNCYQ
-443 KECFITRYI
+443 ENQIERYI
-452 HDVLHDQTH
+452 HDLLGDQTH
-461 RTKKLCQQLAFLVF
+461 RTKKLRQQLAFLVF
-475 LDTDGYYAIKDD
+475 LGTEGYYAIQAD
-487 VVFADDVDLFIKA
+487 VVLANDIDVFIKENE
-500 YQGKFFYES
+500 GKFFYES

-514 KPTIDFK
+514 KPTTNFK

-536 LMIVKREDKKAFKDN
+536 LMIVKREDKKTFESN
-551 PKSVELIPFTG
+551 PKSVGLIPFTG

-575 NVLYHLVNIN
+575 NVLYHLVNLN
-585 STIQDD
+585 STLHDVSI
-591 TLERSHL
+591 EKEHL
-598 SFLKYNH
+598 SFLKYHH

-622 RKFVKLLLDSIMS
+622 RKFVKLLLDSITS

-666 LQRDEGT
+666 LQKGESESR
-673 KQGGQTFGAN
+673 QGQTFGAN
-683 IVDMLSESFFLEGTM
+683 IVDLLNESFFLQGTI

-707 EFVEFYFLHRQH
+707 EVVEFYFKHRRY
-719 QESLRKSENGWQIE
+719 QESLRENENKQGWLI
-733 MNMTEAFEERRDKF
+733 NMGLAKKFEEWKSKF
-747 DYVTSIVGEEY
+747 DYVTSIIGEEY
-758 LQKELREMYDELVD
+758 LQKELRGMFDELVD
-772 FYDSK
+772 FYDNK